1 MLVIAPLR
9 VARQT
14 WPAEVDKW
22 AEFRHLRISLLHGP
36 KKVEALRT
44 DADLYLINP
53 EGMEWLCKQY
63 FGRPLPFDIV
73 CIDELTKFKNASSVR
88 SKHLRPRINQ
98 TTFRWGLTGSLK
110 PNTHM
115 DLFGQQLM
123 LDGGEALGHY
133 ITHYRDKYFIKAFN
147 GFSYDLIAGAEKKIV
162 ERLSKTW
169 FYMDAADYSQLPPL
183 VDNPIR
189 LTLDPASF
197 KAYRSMKTQMIAA
210 LDGGHITAANTGAAY
225 AKLSQLANGAVY
237 NDDKSGV
244 IKVHDLKLDAL
255 EELLD
260 ELDGQPL
267 LLAYEFN
274 HDLDRIRE
282 RFAGRF
288 GGVLPYLGKGTT
300 VAQETEWISAWN
312 RNELP
317 LLCAHPA
324 SAGHGLNL
332 QEGNAAQLCWFSISW
347 DWELYDQFIRRVR
360 RSGNESQTIFNHQ
373 LIVNGTIDEEKLAAQ
388 SVKEM
393 SQARLL
399 AALNEEILRDPAQA
413 RAVRDSTA
421 KGEQIMVAKL
431 ERPDAAA
438 ATGWG
443 QPAPQPAV
451 RQVPQQGAPTGG
463 WLPPQGQPALAATVQ
478 QHQTAPA
485 SWGAPVQQQTAP
497 SGWGTPPL
505 QPAGADQQRAAMQ
518 AMLTTGQVQD
528 DPHAGQQ
535 NPAAQAQAA
544 FSGDVAQQMQA
555 LTATDYDAPDPTA
568 MGIGWPTPTT
578 APSGWGQPEPQ
589 AAYTPPPAQRQLGQP
604 SPGNKRRTKVEMAE
618 DEART
623 AQQSAQPLPVYTVV
637 ADDFGDIKVGD
648 TFTVAPVTQ
657 AEIASDPWPME
668 NDTYHDRTMR
678 LEVLKLAFDD
688 SNNTLEGGLEIARDM
703 WAFVKGE

>member
-14 WPAEVDKW
+14 WPAEADKW

-73 CIDELTKFKNASSVR
+73 CIDELTKFKNAASVR
-88 SKHLRPRINQ
+88 SKHLRPRINR
-98 TTFRWGLTGSLK
+98 TPFRWGLTGSLK

-123 LDGGEALGHY
+123 LDGGEALGRY
-133 ITHYRDKYFIKAFN
+133 ITHYRDKYFIKSFN
-147 GFSYDLIAGAEKKIV
+147 GFSYDLIAGAEKKIA

-169 FYMDAADYSQLPPL
+169 FYMDPADYSQLPPL

-189 LTLDPASF
+189 LTFDAPSL
-197 KAYRSMKTQMIAA
+197 KAYKSMKTQMIAA

-255 EELLD
+255 EDLLD

-274 HDLDRIRE
+274 HDITRIRE
-282 RFAGRF
+282 RFAGRMP

-300 VAQETEWISAWN
+300 VVQETEWIAAWN

-373 LIVNGTIDEEKLAAQ
+373 LIVSGTIDEEKLAAQ

-399 AALNEEILRDPAQA
+399 RALNDEILRDPAQA
-413 RAVRDSTA
+413 RAVREPTD

-431 ERPDAAA
+431 DRPAA

-443 QPAPQPAV
+443 QPVQPAV
-451 RQVPQQGAPTGG
+451 RQAPQPGAPAGG
-463 WLPPQGQPALAATVQ
+463 WLPPQGQPAATPNS
-478 QHQTAPA
+478 APIG
-485 SWGAPVQQQTAP
+485 WGAPQA
-497 SGWGTPPL
+497 L
-505 QPAGADQQRAAMQ
+505 FDRQRDAMQ
-518 AMLTTGQVQD
+518 GMLTTGQVQD

-535 NPAAQAQAA
+535 SPAAQAQAA
-544 FSGDVAQQMQA
+544 FSGDVGQQLQA
-555 LTATDYDAPDPTA
+555 LAATDYDAP
-568 MGIGWPTPTT
+568 
-578 APSGWGQPEPQ
+578 APVQAGWGQSAPQ
-589 AAYTPPPAQRQLGQP
+589 AGWIEPVLLTGYTMPSAQRQPGQP
-604 SPGNKRRTKVEMAE
+604 SPGKARRTKAEMAE
-618 DEART
+618 DDARVT
-623 AQQSAQPLPVYTVV
+623 APLPIRTVM
-637 ADDFGDIKVGD
+637 AGDAGIGMQVGD
-648 TFTVAPVTQ
+648 TYTVARALTAEGVQEWPNAQAVADRLQAAQAAMPPQDTAEDDHHTQ
-657 AEIASDPWPME
+657 SL
-668 NDTYHDRTMR
+668 R
-678 LEVLKLAFDD
+678 LEVLKLVIA
-688 SNNTLEGGLEIARDM
+688 SSSEGADVAAILVCARALAD
-703 WAFVKGE
+703 FVLKGE